1 MIKSLISYTNG
12 ALTHIDSPPQNH
24 VLSSFHPLA
33 FMTATNFPWA
43 ETGII
48 SFFLEVSDY
57 IEYGV
62 QIVVLATGRKTTNA
76 LVCSS
81 RKPG

>member
-1 MIKSLISYTNG
+1 MIKSLISFTNG
-12 ALTHIDSPPQNH
+12 ALTHIDSSPENH

-33 FMTATNFPWA
+33 FTTATNFPWA
-43 ETGII
+43 QNGII

-62 QIVVLATGRKTTNA
+62 QFVVLATGRKTTM
-76 LVCSS
+76 
-81 RKPG
+81 

>member
-1 MIKSLISYTNG
+1 MIKSLILYTNG
-12 ALTHIDSPPQNH
+12 ALTHIDSPPENH
-24 VLSSFHPLA
+24 VVA
-33 FMTATNFPWA
+33 FILVAFTTATNFPWA
-43 ETGII
+43 ENGII

-76 LVCSS
+76 LLCSS